1 MNFFLKSL
9 KEHRLQDD
17 VNNKIIHIDATKSF
31 KRFLEFSKEKYMYGT
46 KDVLTPLQVM
56 IKLYF

>member
-46 KDVLTPLQVM
+46 NDVLTH
-56 IKLYF
+56 FAGND

>member
-17 VNNKIIHIDATKSF
+17 VNNKITSHRCYKKFQTIFRIQQREVHVWDERCGNAFT
-31 KRFLEFSKEKYMYGT
+31 GN
-46 KDVLTPLQVM
+46 D
-56 IKLYF
+56 